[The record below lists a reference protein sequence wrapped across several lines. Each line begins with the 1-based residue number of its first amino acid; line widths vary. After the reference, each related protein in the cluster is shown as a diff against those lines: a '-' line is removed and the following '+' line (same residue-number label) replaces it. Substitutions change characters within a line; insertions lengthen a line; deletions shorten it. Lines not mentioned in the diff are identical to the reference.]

1 MVNMCLLLFLL
12 AMSQCFQL
20 NDKSNVT
27 AVFLTCCGRHDML
40 KKTLRYF
47 KANNTYP
54 IKQVILVNDGPLT
67 ERLMTEIAGFANL
80 TVLSTG

>member
-1 MVNMCLLLFLL
+1 MWLLLFLL
-12 AMSQCFQL
+12 VTTQCFEL

-40 KKTLRYF
+40 KKTLEYF

-67 ERLMTEIAGFANL
+67 EKLLSEIAGFANL